1 MSFSLL
7 IALWV
12 AVLLVNLFLFW
23 SAILL
28 KLEGCLPDIHTTF
41 VPQEF
46 ILVCTL

>member
-1 MSFSLL
+1 MSFLL

-12 AVLLVNLFLFW
+12 AVLLVNLFFW
-23 SAILL
+23 STILL
-28 KLEGCLPDIHTTF
+28 QLKGCLPDIRTTF